1 MSQPSQTTGKRL
13 SPQILAKSKLLK
25 LFLLAT
31 ATGLLYYFSNPKPYV
46 YYDYTFRIAENL
58 LRGRI
63 GLTEQ
68 PPSWL
73 NEMIG
78 FENLFYSA
86 FPLGSVLTMLP
97 FACLK
102 AIGLIDGFPAG
113 FIAALT
119 AALICLF
126 LGLIAQ
132 NYEITPSKKLLMVL
146 AILFGTWM
154 WTNLMMAGAWHVAL
168 GLTVLGELGAIYFTV
183 VRRNAFLA
191 GCFFALAFGNRTE
204 VLLIAPL
211 FMFLLIRSPQ
221 AEFTETESKQVIARN
236 LALFCAVPFVLGI
249 STLLYNYVRFH
260 SPTDFGYA
268 RIPGV
273 LNEPWYRYGIF
284 ALSYIPL
291 NFQEMLLTFWKS
303 LPNYPYLVPTGFGG
317 AIWLSSPFLLFLW
330 RWQARQKIIYRVSW
344 LAMIGLT
351 FLLWIHGNPGGW
363 QFSYRYAMVL
373 LPWMFVILLE
383 NSAPEITLTE
393 CLAYG
398 YSIAVNAW
406 ATYLFFW
413 TDYVKP

>member
-1 MSQPSQTTGKRL
+1 MNQSLASSDKQVVQQSGAPFTFLKI
-13 SPQILAKSKLLK
+13 ILM
-25 LFLLAT
+25 T
-31 ATGLLYYFSNPKPYV
+31 ATGLLYYFSNPRPYHF
-46 YYDYTFRIAENL
+46 YDYTFRLAENL
-58 LRGRI
+58 LSGRI

-86 FPLGSVLTMLP
+86 FPLGSVLTMMP
-97 FACLK
+97 FAGLK
-102 AIGLIDGFPAG
+102 TVGLIEEYPAG
-113 FIAALT
+113 FVAAMT
-119 AALICLF
+119 ASLICWF
-126 LGLIAQ
+126 LISIAQ
-132 NYEITPSKKLLMVL
+132 NYQLTNQKRLLLAM

-168 GLTVLGELGAIYFTV
+168 GFTMLGELGAIYFAI
-183 VRRNAFLA
+183 VRRNAFLT

-204 VLLIAPL
+204 VLLIAPI
-211 FMFLLIRSPQ
+211 FAFLLIQSPES
-221 AEFTETESKQVIARN
+221 EFKSLESKKLAIRN
-236 LALFCAVPFVLGI
+236 LSLFCLVPFILGVL
-249 STLLYNYVRFH
+249 TLGYNYVRFH
-260 SPTDFGYA
+260 SLTDFGYA

-284 ALSYIPL
+284 ALWYVPL
-291 NFQEMLLTFWKS
+291 NFQEMLLTLWKL

-317 AIWLSSPFLLFLW
+317 AIWLSSPFLFFLL
-330 RWQARQKIIYRVSW
+330 RWQVRNKIIYRAAWTAIAV
-344 LAMIGLT
+344 LT

-373 LPWMFVILLE
+373 LPWIFIILLE
-383 NSAPEITLTE
+383 NSSQKITFIEGLVYGFSF
-393 CLAYG
+393 LA
-398 YSIAVNAW
+398 NAW

>member
-1 MSQPSQTTGKRL
+1 MS
-13 SPQILAKSKLLK
+13 SPVAAKSNFLK
-25 LFLLAT
+25 LFLAT

-102 AIGLIDGFPAG
+102 AIGVIDGYPAG
-113 FIAALT
+113 FVAALT
-119 AALICLF
+119 AGLICLF
-126 LGLIAQ
+126 LILIAQ
-132 NYEITPSKKLLMVL
+132 SYDLTAHKKALLVL

-168 GLTVLGELGAIYFTV
+168 GLTVLGEAGAIYFAV
-183 VRRNAFLA
+183 VRRNAFLT

-211 FMFLLIRSPQ
+211 FAFLLVRAPQ
-221 AEFTETESKQVIARN
+221 SEFKSLESKKVIVRN
-236 LALFCAVPFVLGI
+236 LILFCFAPFILGVL
-249 STLLYNYVRFH
+249 TLTYNYVRFH

-273 LNEPWYRYGIF
+273 LDEPWYRYGIF
-284 ALSYIPL
+284 ALAYVPL
-291 NFQEMLLTFWKS
+291 NFQEMLLTLWKR
-303 LPNYPYLVPTGFGG
+303 LPDYPYLVPTGFGG
-317 AIWLSSPFLLFLW
+317 AIWLTSPFLLFLL
-330 RWQARQKIIYRVSW
+330 RWQARRPVIHRISW
-344 LAMIGLT
+344 LAMIALT

-363 QFSYRYAMVL
+363 QFSYRYATVL
-373 LPWMFVILLE
+373 LPWIFIILLE
-383 NSAPEITLTE
+383 NSAPRITPSE
-393 CLAYG
+393 WLAYG
-398 YSIAVNAW
+398 YSIFINGW